1 MTFRT
6 QPLSSLAVID
16 SYHYQITE
24 LLDMEMN
31 ELLKLMVNK
40 GASDLHLTV
49 SSPPVLRIDGGLVPQ
64 EDLPPLSPQDIEL
77 ALNQV
82 CTGEQRAAFD
92 REWELDFAYGVPGL
106 ARFRVNVLRQRGVI
120 SLAFRFV
127 PFYIPSIDEWGL
139 PQIFKE
145 LILKP
150 SGLILITGTSG
161 SGKSTTLAAM
171 LRHLNENATKSVITV
186 EDPIEFT
193 FRNKKCLIRQRDL
206 GDDTKSFA
214 TAVIRAL
221 RHDADVI
228 VIGEMRDLDTI
239 STAITAAET
248 GHLVL
253 GTLHTVD
260 APQSIDRMIDVFP
273 HGQQQQIRI
282 QLSQVIEAVIS
293 QTLLPRI
300 NGGRIAA
307 FEIMLASRTIRRHI
321 RDEKTF
327 EIPVTIEVST
337 PEGMQTLDQ
346 ALADLVRRKIVTPED
361 ALIRSRDPAKLQQLL
376 QSQREATVLRG
387 SVGNLIGK

>member
-1 MTFRT
+1 
-6 QPLSSLAVID
+6 
-16 SYHYQITE
+16 
-24 LLDMEMN
+24 MEMN

-40 GASDLHLTV
+40 NSSDLHLTV
-49 SSPPVLRIDGGLVPQ
+49 TSPPVLRIDGELIPQ
-64 EDLPPLSPQDIEL
+64 EDLSPLNAKDIEL
-77 ALNQV
+77 VLEQV
-82 CTGEQRAAFD
+82 STPEQKAFFD
-92 REWELDFAYGVPGL
+92 REWELDFTYNVPGL
-106 ARFRVNVLRQRGVI
+106 ARFRVNALRQRGII

-139 PQIFKE
+139 PKILKE

-150 SGLILITGTSG
+150 GGLILVTGPSG

-171 LRHLNENATKSVITV
+171 LRHLNENATKSVITI

-206 GDDTKSFA
+206 GDDTKSFS
-214 TAVIRAL
+214 TAVIHAL

-228 VIGEMRDLDTI
+228 IIGEMRDLATI

-253 GTLHTVD
+253 GTLHTID
-260 APQSIDRMIDVFP
+260 APQSIDRIIDMFP
-273 HGQQQQIRI
+273 HQQQQQIRV

-293 QTLLPRI
+293 QNLLPRI
-300 NGGRIAA
+300 DGGRIAA
-307 FEIMLASRTIRRHI
+307 FEIMLASHTIRKHI

-327 EIPVTIEVST
+327 EIPITIEVST

-346 ALADLVRRKIVTPED
+346 ALADLVKKKIVTLED
-361 ALIRSRDPAKLQQLL
+361 ALMKSKNPAKLQKLL
-376 QSQREATVLRG
+376 QSQSETTMPQGTA
-387 SVGNLIGK
+387 GNLIDR